1 MQLAEAVNTC
11 SRISLSSDRL
21 GSEHVVL
28 TTEKTWRGQGMHTQR
43 TKPSCGR
50 GCQGGLTIALLGW
63 SALMP
68 CAVVGGGDNGIHI
81 KMVYNSYRPF
91 RQPERLTYSNRARP
105 SKRRFQVR

>member
-43 TKPSCGR
+43 TKSSCGR

-63 SALMP
+63 SALKP
-68 CAVVGGGDNGIHI
+68 CAVVGGDDNEHTCQDGPQLLQAILPTSDI
-81 KMVYNSYRPF
+81 
-91 RQPERLTYSNRARP
+91 
-105 SKRRFQVR
+105 